1 MLARRSA
8 KRGSASSAYG
18 PVRAAI
24 DTGALLALASS
35 RDQDHAQAVMIER
48 RFRQSGGRWV
58 GTVLVLGELH
68 AHLVRR
74 ADAAVA
80 RRVIAALLRDPAYEW
95 LEVSAE
101 LVRAAL
107 SAWLERFPDQRFSMT
122 DAVTFEIMRVQRV
135 PRAFAFDRDFLTAG
149 FELLGDSD

>member
-1 MLARRSA
+1 MPPRPSGKTAV
-8 KRGSASSAYG
+8 YG
-18 PVRAAI
+18 PVRAAV

-35 RDQDHAQAVMIER
+35 RDQYHAQAVAIER
-48 RFRQSGGRWV
+48 RFRENGGRWV
-58 GTVLVLGELH
+58 GTVLVLSELH

-95 LEVSAE
+95 REVPVD
-101 LVRAAL
+101 LIRAAV

-122 DAVTFEIMRVQRV
+122 DAVTFEVMRTLRIN
-135 PRAFAFDRDFLTAG
+135 RAFAFDRDFVTAG
-149 FELLGDSD
+149 YDLMGEND